1 MTRSWLKPAGFND
14 KAWIDSGGHPHSD
27 ALHVTER
34 FHRRDFGHIDF
45 QVTINDPK
53 DYVKPWTAAYE
64 IRLLPDTELM
74 EYVCGENNKDLEHLV
89 GK

>member
-1 MTRSWLKPAGFND
+1 MPKDPNPTWMGYSVGKWDGDTLVVEPAGFND

-27 ALHVTER
+27 ALRITER

-53 DYVKPWTAAYE
+53 DLREAVD
-64 IRLLPDTELM
+64 RG
-74 EYVCGENNKDLEHLV
+74 V
-89 GK
+89 